1 MRIQDPFEST
11 KKMKF
16 TTQASTYYQQTDM
29 VVKGRYFGFT
39 ASYRFGEMK
48 AQIKKVERG
57 ISNDDV
63 KGGGGGQGG
72 GQ

>member
-1 MRIQDPFEST
+1 MRMQDPFEST

-16 TTQASTYYQQTDM
+16 TMHTDAYYQLGDM
-29 VVKGRYFGFT
+29 VIKGRYFGFT

-48 AQIKKVERG
+48 AQIKKAQRG

-63 KGGGGGQGG
+63 KGGEGGSGSAQ
-72 GQ
+72 